1 MLGSRITK
9 INKMLEIR
17 EFIVQGGKLV
27 HRQIFIFQCNEANK
41 MSMKHWSCREHM
53 FMLHPGMLPV
63 EHSVLSR

>member
-9 INKMLEIR
+9 INKMLGIR
-17 EFIVQGGKLV
+17 EFIVQEGKLV

-53 FMLHPGMLPV
+53 VMEHPVTLPV
-63 EHSVLSR
+63 EQSVLSR

>member
-9 INKMLEIR
+9 INKMLGIR
-17 EFIVQGGKLV
+17 EFIVQEGKLV

-53 FMLHPGMLPV
+53 VM
-63 EHSVLSR
+63 